1 MAFNSNNIIYF
12 GTSSF
17 DVTVKGYSFRFSA
30 IVNILAG
37 MNIAEVYWNG
47 TTGHKLGFDGTSTV
61 LTNMDEFTGIIE
73 AAQLWGGWMW
83 GGTCLWNFNARQNL
97 YSLAEW
103 DGSGDTIIKAR
114 RYEPSPL
121 QYTGWSSRS
130 ELFLNDTGE
139 TSLEVPDD
147 LLFQWYDPVEGQS
160 YKILADGSKTTITWD
175 QGKRVFDGLDTWGST
190 DQLIWN

>member
-1 MAFNSNNIIYF
+1 MALNSNNIIYL

-17 DVTVKGYSFRFSA
+17 DVTINGYSFRFSA

-61 LTNMDEFTGIIE
+61 LTNMDEFAGIIE
-73 AAQLWGGWMW
+73 GARIWGGWKW
-83 GGTCLWNFNARQNL
+83 EGTCLWNFNARQNL
-97 YSLAEW
+97 YSLADW
-103 DGSGDTIIKAR
+103 DGSGATIIKAR

-121 QYTGWSSRS
+121 QYTGLSSRS
-130 ELFLNDTGE
+130 EVFLRDTGE
-139 TSLEVPDD
+139 TSLEIPDD
-147 LLFQWYDPVEGQS
+147 LLFQWYDPAAGQS

-175 QGKRVFDGLDTWGST
+175 QGKRLYDGLDTWGKT
-190 DQLIWN
+190 DQLIWS